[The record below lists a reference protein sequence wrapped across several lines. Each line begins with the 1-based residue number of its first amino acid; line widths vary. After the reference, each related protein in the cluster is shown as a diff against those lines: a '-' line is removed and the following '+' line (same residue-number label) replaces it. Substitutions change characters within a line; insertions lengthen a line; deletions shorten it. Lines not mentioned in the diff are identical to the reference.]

1 MSQSSADAIAA
12 LTFGFLPPMTEKLT
26 RGNYAM
32 WHAQVSSTINGA
44 QLAGF
49 IKTGATPPAQFME
62 VDPADITA
70 GKKADL
76 VPNPEHD
83 KWLERINR
91 SLASY
96 LDHCRRKCSPRS
108 PRRQLRPNST
118 PLFRDYMHRS
128 LAHG

>member
-1 MSQSSADAIAA
+1 MVISFHPFFHGITEPIPHGLDPNMSQSSVDAIAA
-12 LTFGFLPPMTEKLT
+12 LTFDFLPPVTEKLT

-62 VDPADITA
+62 VDPADITT

-83 KWLERINR
+83 KWLAKDQQIL
-91 SLASY
+91 S
-96 LDHCRRKCSPRS
+96 
-108 PRRQLRPNST
+108 
-118 PLFRDYMHRS
+118 
-128 LAHG
+128 

>member
-1 MSQSSADAIAA
+1 
-12 LTFGFLPPMTEKLT
+12 
-26 RGNYAM
+26 M

-44 QLAGF
+44 QLARF

-83 KWLERINR
+83 KWLTKDQQILSWLFG
-91 SLASY
+91 SLSKEVFTQVSSATTAAELYAAIQGLHASQSRAR
-96 LDHCRRKCSPRS
+96 LMAMRMA
-108 PRRQLRPNST
+108 LST
-118 PLFRDYMHRS
+118 ASKGSSSMADTS
-128 LAHG
+128 